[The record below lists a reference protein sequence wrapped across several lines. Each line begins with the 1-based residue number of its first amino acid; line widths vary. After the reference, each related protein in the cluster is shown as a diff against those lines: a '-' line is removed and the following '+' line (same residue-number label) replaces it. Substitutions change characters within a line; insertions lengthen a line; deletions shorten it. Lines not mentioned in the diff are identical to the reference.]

1 MLLAHRLAFPEHR
14 LVVAPAPGMLPRL
27 ARVVPWPVLDGA
39 VLGGGTLVGWP
50 TYRSSLEEL
59 LSLGSELPGFAMGVG
74 VEDPEFLGRDRALV
88 QAIDGSGRRP
98 GDAQEAFERELDRW
112 AEVLGRLRRVTVR
125 GPRSQEI
132 LATAGVRAEVV
143 GDPALLLADAAPTAA
158 PGDRLLGINIGR
170 SRAMWGDLE
179 TLVSRTAEFAEAMT
193 GRGWRLR
200 FVAVWPEDLPVVLET
215 ARRVGREAEVVEGW
229 TGLDVLLDRLREC
242 RAFVGMKLHS
252 AVLASAVHVPSVM
265 LEYQPKCADFQRS
278 VGRGDFLVRT
288 DALDVASLVDRVD
301 ELDRGYEGHRAAL
314 GAAVGVLRMR
324 LEAEA
329 VTLRGL
335 LTQAAS
341 STVASS
347 PVSRRRSKRAATG
360 GRRVGARP

>member
-14 LVVAPAPGMLPRL
+14 LVAAPAAGALPRL
-27 ARVVPWPVLDGA
+27 ARVAPWRVLDGT

-59 LSLGSELPGFAMGVG
+59 LSLGSELPAFAMGVG
-74 VEDPEFLGRDRALV
+74 VEDPEFLGLDQALAE
-88 QAIDGSGRRP
+88 AINARP
-98 GDAQEAFERELDRW
+98 SATSEEAFDRELARW
-112 AEVLGRLRRVTVR
+112 AELLGRLRRVTVR

-132 LATAGVRAEVV
+132 LAAAGIRTEVV
-143 GDPALLLADAAPTAA
+143 GDPALLLADAAPA
-158 PGDRLLGINIGR
+158 PQPGGRLLGINIGR

-179 TLVSRTAEFAEAMT
+179 TLVSRTAEFAQAMA

-229 TGLDVLLDRLREC
+229 AGVDVLLARLREC

-252 AVLASAVHVPSVM
+252 VVLASGVHVPSVM

-314 GAAVGVLRMR
+314 GFAVGLLRTR
-324 LEAEA
+324 LEIEA
-329 VTLRGL
+329 AALRGL
-335 LTQAAS
+335 LAQTAS
-341 STVASS
+341 STAASS
-347 PVSRRRSKRAATG
+347 PVSRFRSKRAATG